1 MISLKKYLDA
11 NGVSAAEPTHPKGGD
26 PRLTIAS
33 AYGSALQAMGSCS
46 LDACPALGDE
56 LKRKLETLRESVV
69 TGMPTQ
75 AIATT
80 EAKVQAS
87 LQEWGRRTATHYR
100 QKTGE
105 VKELLLVMA
114 RTAES
119 VGERDQ
125 RCAGQINQ
133 VTARLKTIASLDD
146 LSEIRSSIEA
156 SAADLKNSIDRM
168 AAEGKAALDGLRA
181 EVKAYQGKL
190 EEAEEAAS
198 RDGLT
203 GLRNRSYVEGQID
216 RRIADRSELSVA
228 ILDID
233 EFKSVNDRHGHLAGD
248 ELLRQFATELKSAC
262 RSTDLIG
269 RWGGDE
275 FIVLLNCGWSEAE
288 AQIERLKKWV
298 CGNYVLEGKSGPQK
312 LNISASIGLA
322 ELKQGQDLKA
332 LLAAADAEMYKRKA
346 SQRNR

>member
-1 MISLKKYLDA
+1 
-11 NGVSAAEPTHPKGGD
+11 
-26 PRLTIAS
+26 
-33 AYGSALQAMGSCS
+33 
-46 LDACPALGDE
+46 
-56 LKRKLETLRESVV
+56 
-69 TGMPTQ
+69 
-75 AIATT
+75 
-80 EAKVQAS
+80 
-87 LQEWGRRTATHYR
+87 
-100 QKTGE
+100 

-156 SAADLKNSIDRM
+156 SAADLKNPIDRM

-233 EFKSVNDRHGHLAGD
+233 EFKSVNDRHGHLAGA
-248 ELLRQFATELKSAC
+248 ELLRQFAPELKSAC

-298 CGNYVLEGKSGPQK
+298 CGNYVLEGKSGPDK